1 MAAVPGSMSFIEH
14 ATELRRRLITS
25 LVAVVA
31 CAVVC
36 YLFYEQV
43 LAVLLRPLQALHD
56 AVGGLGVGE
65 GAVAAAGEGAGGAA
79 AGGGPAAAAGSGA
92 AGPGTQY
99 LFINSLFEGF
109 LVRVKVALIAGA
121 VVSLPVHLYNVV
133 RFVFPGLMR
142 RERRAVTVA
151 LAASSVLL
159 LAGFFYGYYNVIPLS
174 VRFLVSSGF
183 IPDGVG
189 LLLNFQRTVFVVF
202 QFVLVFLLVFQLP
215 IVLVVLMRTGVV
227 SRRTLLRTSR
237 YAVVAIFA
245 LAAVVTPPDVVSQVS
260 IAVPMI
266 GMFFLSILV
275 AKLLGFGA
283 E

>member
-1 MAAVPGSMSFIEH
+1 MASAAGTMTFLEH
-14 ATELRRRLITS
+14 AAELRRRLITS
-25 LVAVVA
+25 LVAVIA

-36 YLFYEQV
+36 YVFYEQV
-43 LAVLLRPLQALHD
+43 LVVLLRPLQSLPETL
-56 AVGGLGVGE
+56 GG
-65 GAVAAAGEGAGGAA
+65 GAGAAGVAAGGTGAA
-79 AGGGPAAAAGSGA
+79 AGGAGA
-92 AGPGTQY
+92 AGAGAVEAPPEY
-99 LFINSLFEGF
+99 LFVNSLFEGF
-109 LVRVKVALIAGA
+109 LVRVKVALLAGA

-151 LAASSVLL
+151 LAASTVLL
-159 LAGFFYGYYNVIPLS
+159 LGGFFYGYYNVIPLS
-174 VRFLVSSGF
+174 VRFLVSAGF

-189 LLLNFQRTVFVVF
+189 VLLNYQRTVSAVF
-202 QFVLVFLLVFQLP
+202 QFVLVFSLVFQLP
-215 IVLVVLMRTGVV
+215 IVLVVLMMTGVV
-227 SRRTLLRTSR
+227 SRRTLLRASR
-237 YAVVAIFA
+237 YVVVAIFA

-275 AKLLGFGA
+275 ARLLGFGA

>member
-1 MAAVPGSMSFIEH
+1 MSFIEH

-43 LAVLLRPLQALHD
+43 LAVLLRPLQALPD
-56 AVGGLGVGE
+56 AMGV
-65 GAVAAAGEGAGGAA
+65 GAGGAA
-79 AGGGPAAAAGSGA
+79 DGGGPAAAAGSGA
-92 AGPGTQY
+92 ADPAAVSGGTAGAGTQY

-189 LLLNFQRTVFVVF
+189 VLLNFQRTVFVVF

-237 YAVVAIFA
+237 YAVVVIFA
-245 LAAVVTPPDVVSQVS
+245 LAAVITPPDVVSQVS
-260 IAVPMI
+260 IAVPMV